1 MSDPKENKPKTNK
14 PRFNL
19 SWLYI
24 IIAMTFAYLWFA
36 EDGSSSNR
44 QLSYTEFKSLVNK
57 GYANKIVAYND
68 NTVDVY
74 IKPEHVKE
82 VFKEDY
88 KKVGRSPFMNVEVGS
103 IESLD
108 KFMEQAQENGTF
120 TGEISYEKKSDI
132 TTNYWLSNTSHYS
145 CRTNYDYYRSRLS

>member
-1 MSDPKENKPKTNK
+1 MSEPKANKPKTNM

-24 IIAMTFAYLWFA
+24 IIAITFAYLWFTGD
-36 EDGSSSNR
+36 EGSMNR
-44 QLSYTEFKSLVNK
+44 QLTYTEFKSLINK

-74 IKPEHVKE
+74 IKPEHIKE

-108 KFMEQAQENGTF
+108 KFMEQAQ
-120 TGEISYEKKSDI
+120 
-132 TTNYWLSNTSHYS
+132 
-145 CRTNYDYYRSRLS
+145 